1 MRPSLI
7 LLLAVLSLISTA
19 VPCLAQVDDP
29 TQIPLEG
36 RVYKIVDG
44 DTVVLKGGE
53 TVRYLNI
60 DTPEVGRPYADEAT
74 ALNRKFVKFKNVRL
88 ELDVAERDIYGRL
101 LAYVYVETEQGWIMV
116 NLELVRAGLARLLFI
131 PPNGKYRGAFEAA
144 LQDAMIHR
152 RGIWGSTGGVLS
164 VPDLEA
170 KLVEYTNEVVTV
182 RFEVVSIAATED
194 GETRVGAA
202 ESQYGFHV
210 VFSPLCGIPAIEP
223 GDELTVTGVLNCK
236 LFEGPYIGVTSL
248 DQVQTGS
255 QALQQAG

>member
-1 MRPSLI
+1 MSLRVV
-7 LLLAVLSLISTA
+7 LLLAVLALVSA
-19 VPCLAQVDDP
+19 VVPCLAQVDDP

-74 ALNRKFVKFKNVRL
+74 ALNRKLVKFKDVRL
-88 ELDVAERDIYGRL
+88 ESDVEERDIYGRL
-101 LAYVYVETEQGWIMV
+101 LAYVYVETEQGWVMV

-131 PPNGKYRGAFEAA
+131 PPNGRYRGAFEAA
-144 LQDAMIHR
+144 LEDAMIHR
-152 RGIWGSTGGVLS
+152 RGMWGSTGGVLS
-164 VPDLEA
+164 VADLEA

-182 RFEVVSIAATED
+182 RFEIASITTDED
-194 GETRVGAA
+194 GETRVGPA
-202 ESQYGFHV
+202 ESRYGFHIL
-210 VFSPLCGIPAIEP
+210 FSPLCPLP
-223 GDELTVTGVLNCK
+223 GLALGAEITVTGVLQCK
-236 LFEGPYIGVTSL
+236 LREGPYIDVTSL

-255 QALQQAG
+255 EILQSTG

>member
-1 MRPSLI
+1 MRPRVV
-7 LLLAVLSLISTA
+7 LLLAVLALASA
-19 VPCLAQVDDP
+19 VASCLAQVDDP
-29 TQIPLEG
+29 TQIPLGG

-74 ALNRKFVKFKNVRL
+74 ALNRKFVKFKDVRL
-88 ELDVAERDIYGRL
+88 EIDVEERDIYGRL
-101 LAYVYVETEQGWIMV
+101 LAYVYVETEQGWVMV

-144 LQDAMIHR
+144 LEDAMIHR

-164 VPDLEA
+164 VADLEA

-182 RFEVVSIAATED
+182 RFEVVSIEAGED
-194 GETRVGAA
+194 GETRVDAA
-202 ESQYGFHV
+202 QSQYGFHV
-210 VFSPLCGIPAIEP
+210 VFSPLCELPVLAS
-223 GDELTVTGVLNCK
+223 GDGLTVTGELRCK
-236 LFEGPYIGVTSL
+236 LREGPYIEITSL
-248 DQVQTGS
+248 DQVQTDS
-255 QALQQAG
+255 QTLPPTG

>member
-1 MRPSLI
+1 MSLRVV
-7 LLLAVLSLISTA
+7 LLLAVLALASA
-19 VPCLAQVDDP
+19 VAPCLAQVDDP
-29 TQIPLEG
+29 TQVPLEG

-74 ALNRKFVKFKNVRL
+74 ALNRKLVKFKDVRL
-88 ELDVAERDIYGRL
+88 EVDVEERDIYGRL
-101 LAYVYVETEQGWIMV
+101 LAYVYVETEQGWVMV

-152 RGIWGSTGGVLS
+152 RGMWGSTGGVLS
-164 VPDLEA
+164 VADLEA

-182 RFEVVSIAATED
+182 RFEIASVATDED
-194 GETRVGAA
+194 GETRVDAVA
-202 ESQYGFHV
+202 SQYGFHV
-210 VFSPLCGIPAIEP
+210 VFSPLCELPALVA
-223 GDELTVTGVLNCK
+223 GDELTVTGELRCK
-236 LFEGPYIGVTSL
+236 LREGPYIDVTSL

-255 QALQQAG
+255 QTLQATG